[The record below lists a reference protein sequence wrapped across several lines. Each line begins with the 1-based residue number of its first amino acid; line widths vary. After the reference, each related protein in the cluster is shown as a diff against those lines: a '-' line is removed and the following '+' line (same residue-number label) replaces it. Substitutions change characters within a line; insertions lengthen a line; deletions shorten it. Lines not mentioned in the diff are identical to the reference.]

1 MGQPQVQDQEVQE
14 SKRPVRDTAV
24 ESAVNAALAQA
35 ARTYR
40 ASLESG

>member
-1 MGQPQVQDQEVQE
+1 MGQPQVQEQEVQE

-35 ARTYR
+35 HTYR